1 MSNEAEFSG
10 PAHSMLMK
18 TVAVTSIW
26 FEDKN
31 RTRSIQASPQAA
43 KKKRYSKVD
52 IVALLIVRP
61 ASENI
66 GREAQAPN
74 QVKPKSP
81 TRDTNK
87 TPGSIGQSAAWLK
100 LIYD

>member
-1 MSNEAEFSG
+1 
-10 PAHSMLMK
+10 MLMK

-74 QVKPKSP
+74 
-81 TRDTNK
+81 
-87 TPGSIGQSAAWLK
+87 
-100 LIYD
+100 